1 MNKIKLFVHVCM
13 LLACHFLS
21 AAIEIRSDGLTLS
34 VAPFEVDGVTFS
46 GGEIEATPD
55 KKLHLVLNLHTN
67 ELHLLLRS
75 IGDES
80 LLLAVVK
87 TGKDGVDS
95 IEPVELEISVT
106 YIPNAIEA
114 LRDGKPLRVH
124 LFGTSLV
131 ETALSSHGW
140 QKILFAP
147 EYCQDPRSMLH
158 SSHPDAVTCANYA
171 VGGTNSRYTIALMGD
186 AVLEGQRLKT
196 EAYDCDLA
204 IVALIPNGGKDR
216 LPIYEGV
223 VRQLR
228 ARGLE
233 VLLLTD
239 NSMVKQGNRSG
250 LWGDGHFVHK
260 LADAYG
266 CSIADT
272 ASYMLEAE
280 TNGLKVYADSI
291 HSSTLGHEAWAAAAS
306 GALSF
311 VPGQASE
318 LRVVTGEEVPLKEAA
333 WVPQAELVDLS
344 PMIQTD
350 AKRKADGANRL
361 AKAFGVDSPT
371 SIELVT
377 GDQFTLNQDGFI
389 AADVIFA
396 ANNTFELE
404 VCEKRT
410 GEILRTVEYKGPK
423 SVGSRPQARPV
434 IAASDFSKVIGK
446 DRYTVKVLSGQLKL
460 YGVSYQY

>member
-1 MNKIKLFVHVCM
+1 M
-13 LLACHFLS
+13 LLACHLLT
-21 AAIEIRSDGLTLS
+21 AAIEVQSEGLTLS
-34 VAPFEVDGVTFS
+34 VAPFQVEGVTFS
-46 GGEIEATPD
+46 GGQIEAVPD
-55 KKLHLVLNLHTN
+55 KKLHLVLNLHTH

-87 TGKDGVDS
+87 TGKDGVIS
-95 IEPVELEISVT
+95 IEPVEPSLPVT
-106 YIPNAIEA
+106 YIPKAIEA
-114 LRDGKPLRVH
+114 LRDGSPLRVH

-131 ETALSSHGW
+131 EMARSPNGW
-140 QKILFAP
+140 QQILFASK
-147 EYCQDPRSMLH
+147 YLQDPRSMLQ
-158 SSHPDAVTCANYA
+158 SNAPDAVTCTNYA
-171 VGGTNSRYTIALMGD
+171 VGGSNSRYTIALMGEG
-186 AVLEGQRLKT
+186 VLEGQSLKT

-239 NSMVKQGNRSG
+239 NSMAKVANASG

-272 ASYMLEAE
+272 AAYMLEAE
-280 TNGLKVYADSI
+280 TNGIKVYADSI
-291 HSSTLGHEAWAAAAS
+291 HSSKDGHEAWATAAS

-311 VPGQASE
+311 VSGQASE
-318 LRVVTGEEVPLKEAA
+318 LRVVTGDETPIKEAA
-333 WVPQAELVDLS
+333 WVPRRELVDLS
-344 PMIQTD
+344 PVIETNTARIFD
-350 AKRKADGANRL
+350 RGNRL
-361 AKAFGVDSPT
+361 ARVFGVDSPT
-371 SIELVT
+371 SIELAS
-377 GDQFTLNQDGFI
+377 GDHFTLNQDGFI

-396 ANNTFELE
+396 AGTRFELE
-404 VCEKRT
+404 LREKQT
-410 GEILRTVEYKGPK
+410 GEFIRKVEYKGPK
-423 SVGSRPQARPV
+423 SVGSRPQAIPV
-434 IAASDFSKVIGK
+434 IAASDFSKPIRS
-446 DRYTVKVLSGQLKL
+446 DRYEVTVVSGSIML
-460 YGVSYQY
+460 YGVCYQF

>member
-1 MNKIKLFVHVCM
+1 MNKIKLFASLCI

-21 AAIEIRSDGLTLS
+21 AGVEIESDGLTLS
-34 VAPFEVDGVTFS
+34 VAPFEAEGVTFS
-46 GGEIEATPD
+46 GGEIEAAPD
-55 KKLHLVLNLHTN
+55 KKLYLVLNLHTN

-87 TGKDGVDS
+87 TGQDRVVS
-95 IEPVELEISVT
+95 IEPVEPSLPVT
-106 YIPNAIEA
+106 YIPKAIEA
-114 LRDGKPLRVH
+114 LRDGEPLRVH

-131 ETALSSHGW
+131 EAGKSSHGW

-147 EYCQDPRSMLH
+147 EYSQDPRSMLQ
-158 SSHPDAVTCANYA
+158 SSAPDVVTCTNYA
-171 VGGTNSRYTIALMGD
+171 VGGTNSRYTIALMGE
-186 AVLEGQRLKT
+186 AMLEGQSLKT

-239 NSMVKQGNRSG
+239 NSMAKVANASG

-272 ASYMLEAE
+272 AAYMLEAE
-280 TNGLKVYADSI
+280 TNGIKVYADSI
-291 HSSTLGHEAWAAAAS
+291 HSSKQGHEAWATAAS
-306 GALSF
+306 GALSY
-311 VPGQASE
+311 VPGQTSKR
-318 LRVVTGEEVPLKEAA
+318 RVVTGEETPLKEAA
-333 WVPQAELVDLS
+333 WVPKRELVDLS
-344 PMIQTD
+344 PVIQTR
-350 AKRKADGANRL
+350 ATRKADGGNRL
-361 AKAFGVDSPT
+361 ARAFGVDSPS

-377 GDQFTLNQDGFI
+377 GDQFTLNRDGYI

-396 ANNTFELE
+396 ASNTFELE
-404 VCEKRT
+404 VREKRT
-410 GEILRTVEYKGPK
+410 GEILRTLKYKGPN
-423 SVGSRPQARPV
+423 VGSRPQAKAV
-434 IAASDFSKVIGK
+434 IAASDFSKAIAE
-446 DRYTVKVLSGQLKL
+446 DRYTVTVLSGKLKL
-460 YGVSYQY
+460 YGLSYQF